1 MLGET
6 AANMG
11 RTSKFLFPIP
21 GRKHTSSKN
30 NVPPASSP
38 AISTSSN
45 LSKAQRFLGT
55 ENDLNIDSPT
65 REEGHP
71 WRSPGSRSSGMSI
84 SISESTQ
91 STNESGSVHGSQ
103 YDQLDDESGV
113 FPRALYGKASSTLL
127 GQRYADDGT
136 TTNSSI
142 SGRLRNEGS
151 SSTLRSYYDRQ
162 KSPLSI
168 SQQTSNSS
176 ARDLALRKGFPPVI
190 QRSPLLQV
198 ESVDPFDQHFTG
210 EQHQLRENDFHV
222 GGSIEKN
229 SRKKPARLDLSML
242 FPSRRNGK
250 KSDSES
256 LTQSPSSL
264 SPNLSRQTQESRP
277 ASSSRRRKL
286 TKVSSKESLQ
296 SQKHSIR
303 STQSEDR
310 RSRQTSGTL
319 EHLYDHYESMP
330 PRSARMDRIPESSV
344 PDRNDSRTSRA
355 DQHSHVTPNSK
366 SPNNR
371 ESHLSPSNSES
382 FSWKN
387 VRESMISPPWDGSSA
402 ASFSSR
408 NSRTSRRTS
417 ASVLSNS
424 DLKQRSVLSLSS
436 DSEDDSEPEPVRS
449 PCGPSQDNKALR
461 MLNGSS
467 EMPKESRRYQVQQ
480 PEGLTARQHGH
491 KKGSAKGTP
500 FLTIPESSIPATRI
514 NGTWSSSKFEE
525 PYASSDRHRKDSRTS
540 GEKGRCSSKKRSS
553 NTSGKPSH
561 QQPTPPH
568 SPTSVEFRRSSQS
581 SSRFM
586 AVTKQEE
593 ALLEALRQKRARM
606 REKIIEEHETAK
618 SPPRIPER
626 VTSHY
631 STTSSVSTI
640 RGDRGTNEKQKVLL
654 YLDTPISESQAIDT
668 AEPSPDL
675 SDFLSFGSDEDSTPR
690 TSWAVPP
697 KDHARPDSAVS
708 PHSRGSKFSP
718 MTPPSAARLSAVGA
732 AVGFRDERAIDQE
745 LEGKK
750 RLTGVRFVDDTKV
763 VNAQDFL
770 LDENESEV
778 IWGL

>member
-1 MLGET
+1 
-6 AANMG
+6 MG
-11 RTSKFLFPIP
+11 RTSKFHFPIP
-21 GRKHTSSKN
+21 GRKHTSAKD
-30 NVPPASSP
+30 NVPTSSP
-38 AISTSSN
+38 TISANSN

-55 ENDLNIDSPT
+55 DNDLNIDSPT
-65 REEGHP
+65 REDGHS
-71 WRSPGSRSSGMSI
+71 WRYPGSRSSGMSI

-91 STNESGSVHGSQ
+91 STNENGSVHGSQ
-103 YDQLDDESGV
+103 YDQLDDEPGV
-113 FPRALYGKASSTLL
+113 FPRAPRGKPSSTLL
-127 GQRYADDGT
+127 GQRYADDGAS
-136 TTNSSI
+136 TNASI
-142 SGRLRNEGS
+142 NSRLRNEGS

-176 ARDLALRKGFPPVI
+176 ARDLALRKGFPPII

-198 ESVDPFDQHFTG
+198 ESVDPFDQQFARKQG
-210 EQHQLRENDFHV
+210 AENDFHA
-222 GGSIEKN
+222 GASTEKN

-242 FPSRRNGK
+242 FPSRKNGK

-256 LTQSPSSL
+256 LTHSPSSL
-264 SPNLSRQTQESRP
+264 STRHSRTQESQS
-277 ASSSRRRKL
+277 ASGSGRRKL

-310 RSRQTSGTL
+310 RSHQTAGTL
-319 EHLYDHYESMP
+319 EHLYDHYENMP

-344 PDRNDSRTSRA
+344 PDRDETRTSKA
-355 DQHSHVTPNSK
+355 DQQSRMTPNSK
-366 SPNNR
+366 STNNR
-371 ESHLSPSNSES
+371 ESYLSPSNSES

-387 VRESMISPPWDGSSA
+387 VRESMISPPWESSSA

-408 NSRTSRRTS
+408 NTRTSRRTS
-417 ASVLSNS
+417 GSVLSNS

-449 PCGPSQDNKALR
+449 PRVPSQDNKALR
-461 MLNGSS
+461 VLNGSS
-467 EMPKESRRYQVQQ
+467 EMPSETRRHLTQK
-480 PEGLTARQHGH
+480 PEGLTARQHGNR
-491 KKGSAKGTP
+491 KPSTKGSP
-500 FLTIPESSIPATRI
+500 FLTIPESSIPATRMAGPWSPT
-514 NGTWSSSKFEE
+514 NGEQSHSS
-525 PYASSDRHRKDSRTS
+525 PDHHRKDSRTS
-540 GEKGRCSSKKRSS
+540 GQKDKRSSKKGSSIASERS
-553 NTSGKPSH
+553 SH
-561 QQPTPPH
+561 QQPTPPL
-568 SPTSVEFRRSSQS
+568 SPTSVEFRQSSS
-581 SSRFM
+581 RSSRFM

-626 VTSHY
+626 VTSRY
-631 STTSSVSTI
+631 STTSSIGTI
-640 RGDRGTNEKQKVLL
+640 RGNRGTNEKQKVLL

-668 AEPSPDL
+668 SEPSPDL

-690 TSWAVPP
+690 TSWAAPP
-697 KDHARPDSAVS
+697 KGHARPDSAVS
-708 PHSRGSKFSP
+708 PQAKGSKFSP

-732 AVGFRDERAIDQE
+732 IGGFRDERAIDQE
-745 LEGKK
+745 LGGKK

-763 VNAQDFL
+763 ANTQDFL

>member
-1 MLGET
+1 
-6 AANMG
+6 MG
-11 RTSKFLFPIP
+11 RTSKFHFPIP
-21 GRKHTSSKN
+21 GRKHTSSKD
-30 NVPPASSP
+30 NVPASSP

-45 LSKAQRFLGT
+45 LSKAQRLLGAD
-55 ENDLNIDSPT
+55 NDLNIDSPT

-71 WRSPGSRSSGMSI
+71 WRHQGSSSSGMSI

-91 STNESGSVHGSQ
+91 STNESGSVYGSQ

-113 FPRALYGKASSTLL
+113 FPRSLHGKASSTLL
-127 GQRYADDGT
+127 GQRYADDGA

-198 ESVDPFDQHFTG
+198 ESVDTFDQHFAG

-229 SRKKPARLDLSML
+229 SRKKPARLDLSRL

-286 TKVSSKESLQ
+286 TRVSSKESLQ

-303 STQSEDR
+303 STPSEDR

-344 PDRNDSRTSRA
+344 PDRDDSRTSRA

-366 SPNNR
+366 SSNNR
-371 ESHLSPSNSES
+371 ESHFSPSNSES
-382 FSWKN
+382 FSWNN
-387 VRESMISPPWDGSSA
+387 VRESMISPPWEGSSA

-408 NSRTSRRTS
+408 NTRTSRRTS

-449 PCGPSQDNKALR
+449 PCVPSQDNKALR
-461 MLNGSS
+461 VLNGSS
-467 EMPKESRRYQVQQ
+467 EIPKESKRHQVQK

-500 FLTIPESSIPATRI
+500 FLIIPESSIPATGT
-514 NGTWSSSKFEE
+514 NGTWSSSKVQE
-525 PYASSDRHRKDSRTS
+525 PHTSSDRRRKDSRTS
-540 GEKGRCSSKKRSS
+540 GEKDRRSSKKGSS
-553 NTSGKPSH
+553 HASGRPSH
-561 QQPTPPH
+561 QQPTPPL
-568 SPTSVEFRRSSQS
+568 SPTSVEFRQS
-581 SSRFM
+581 SRSNSRFM

-690 TSWAVPP
+690 TSWAAPP
-697 KDHARPDSAVS
+697 KGHARPDSAVS
-708 PHSRGSKFSP
+708 PHSRGSKVSP
-718 MTPPSAARLSAVGA
+718 ITPPSAARLSAVGA
-732 AVGFRDERAIDQE
+732 TVGFRDERAIDQE
-745 LEGKK
+745 LGGKK